1 MKSLR
6 KQMNLIDKRKYY
18 INLIQ
23 EELENKIL
31 LK

>member
-1 MKSLR
+1 MRSLK
-6 KQMNLIDKRKYY
+6 KQMNLTDKRKYY

-23 EELENKIL
+23 EELENKIV